1 MLTAPLAYF
10 SALWDFSLWAVS
22 LSVCLSTRIREA
34 GWLRPVPQAVRRPR
48 GRLGFILFLLWI
60 ILECDSK
67 AITKW
72 KGTLTSNP
80 ASSTHA
86 PLPPRGNFP
95 PCFLFIHPVFLF
107 AKISRYLFAF
117 GPPSYA
123 RRKRSLCVALHLGLV
138 VFPLNNN
145 TRRSFHT
152 GYIQV
157 CTVLSWEAC
166 AIVNSGIRGFEP

>member
-1 MLTAPLAYF
+1 MGRGVLLTAPLAYF

-22 LSVCLSTRIREA
+22 LSVCSSTRIREA
-34 GWLRPVPQAVRRPR
+34 GWLRPVPQAVRLPR
-48 GRLGFILFLLWI
+48 GRLNFILFLLWI
-60 ILECDSK
+60 ILEYDSK

-107 AKISRYLFAF
+107 AKISRYIFAF

-123 RRKRSLCVALHLGLV
+123 GGS
-138 VFPLNNN
+138 
-145 TRRSFHT
+145 
-152 GYIQV
+152 
-157 CTVLSWEAC
+157 VLSALLC
-166 AIVNSGIRGFEP
+166 TSGWLFFP